1 MSVDFSIQN
10 VNECIRDTKT
20 IVSVKY
26 YRIPSNR
33 GIPSYMITSCYTNSI
48 HFYVTTTP
56 VSECKQM
63 LNCQRFIL
71 EFKCTNI
78 QYTFVSVMHM
88 SYMIDCLSRVI
99 VLKNG
104 QS

>member
-33 GIPSYMITSCYTNSI
+33 GIPFYMITSCYTNNM

-71 EFKCTNI
+71 ELKCTNI
-78 QYTFVSVMHM
+78 QYTLFCKRHAH
-88 SYMIDCLSRVI
+88 VI
-99 VLKNG
+99 YD
-104 QS
+104 